1 MNCTFIIKIC
11 SILIVVAVICLFLK
25 RQLGEYSLILSIFAG
40 TLTAVIVLVSS
51 AQLIREAKQIYESLS
66 LNNYHFAEILKILG
80 LGTLV
85 QFISDTLKDAGE
97 LALSFVVELAG
108 KVSILYIAFPIIAE
122 FVALVIKLLK

>member
-51 AQLIREAKQIYESLS
+51 AQLIREVKQIYESLS